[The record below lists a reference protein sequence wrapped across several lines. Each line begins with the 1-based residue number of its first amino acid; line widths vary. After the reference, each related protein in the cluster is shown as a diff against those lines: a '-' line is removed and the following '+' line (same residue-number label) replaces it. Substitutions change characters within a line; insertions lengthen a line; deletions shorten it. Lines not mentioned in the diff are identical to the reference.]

1 MIVKGNKELSAR
13 YYGARAIAAVYYGTK
28 AVWEAISS
36 CFGSGMWLG
45 DRPWSG
51 VDGWKGNVK

>member
-1 MIVKGNKELSAR
+1 MIYRNGKEITALSF
-13 YYGARAIAAVYYGTK
+13 GTRAIGAVYYGAK
-28 AVWEAISS
+28 VVWEAVNS

>member
-1 MIVKGNKELSAR
+1 MIVKGKAEMSAR
-13 YYGARAIAAVYYGTK
+13 YYGAKAVSAVYYGAK
-28 AVWEAISS
+28 VVWEAVSS